1 MNKESYIIDVS
12 SVDTDR
18 LSKKNRLENA
28 RKLWYKFSLNK
39 VSVAGLAIILMILF
53 IAVFYEFI
61 APYQESWDSS
71 PATLT
76 ADLYR
81 ILSCAWQT
89 YFSLCRH

>member
-39 VSVAGLAIILMILF
+39 VSG
-53 IAVFYEFI
+53 
-61 APYQESWDSS
+61 W
-71 PATLT
+71 
-76 ADLYR
+76 R
-81 ILSCAWQT
+81 
-89 YFSLCRH
+89 